1 MARKPFHRA
10 SFEDL
15 NISPYQA
22 ALVRECEICK
32 CQYTID
38 AHEPWEWAGG
48 VTSFANLEC
57 CEHWCLAC
65 TLGVGPT
72 DFPESYPEEESAA
85 ELDPTDEAAV
95 AEQARGNIAALQIGP
110 RYEEW
115 ADDRTDEVYA
125 AQCRGDILKAYSF
138 FTDQGIPLI
147 IMPLTRAISDRSVH
161 YPNGITYYP
170 PGTANFDGLDHL
182 DEVADPDDRSI
193 RLSEYAGAN
202 LDNLRQHALLV
213 FPAALDPQLIAKA
226 DHDVHLDLIRRLSEE
241 VDKVCLNFVR
251 YYSCKLEKPHAIPAR
266 AGQTQSDPAMS
277 ICLVYDPEKKSSRL
291 YGGSA
296 FPFAF
301 TGGVGIWLRQP
312 EWQRFPGEGEVG
324 KIVYHALTLYATML
338 ESSSDTNRFIQA
350 LSLLEFLAFPSDY
363 AKMVEVK
370 KVIARYVATDQ
381 ASYNS
386 VLERFRE
393 LTANKD
399 PVSKIESGLRTRVI
413 HIGDR
418 IESLIPNPKDRRKL
432 FVELDGYIRP
442 VIDHMI
448 LHSELGFDEYSEIR
462 KTFPAFLQQTLP
474 S

>member
-1 MARKPFHRA
+1 MAHKSFIHA
-10 SFEDL
+10 TFEDL

-22 ALVRECEICK
+22 ALPRECEICK

-38 AHEPWEWAGG
+38 ANEPWEWTGG
-48 VTSFANLEC
+48 VTSFANFEC
-57 CEHWCLAC
+57 CEHWCLTC

-72 DFPESYPEEESAA
+72 DFPESCPEEECAA
-85 ELDPTDEAAV
+85 QLDPTDEAAV
-95 AEQARGNIAALQIGP
+95 AEQARVNMAALQIGP

-125 AQCRGDILKAYSF
+125 ALCRGDILKAYSF
-138 FTDQGIPLI
+138 FTDHDIPLI
-147 IMPLTRAISDRSVH
+147 IMPLVRATSDRSVH

-182 DEVADPDDRSI
+182 DELANPDDRAI

-213 FPAALDPQLIAKA
+213 FPAILDPQLIAKA

-251 YYSCKLEKPHAIPAR
+251 YYTCKLEKPHAIPAR
-266 AGQTQSDPAMS
+266 AGQTHSDPAMS
-277 ICLVYDPEKKSSRL
+277 ICLVYDPAKKASRL
-291 YGGSA
+291 YGGA
-296 FPFAF
+296 VFPFAF
-301 TGGVGIWLRQP
+301 TGGIGIWLRQP
-312 EWQRFPGEGEVG
+312 EWQGFPGEGEVG
-324 KIVYHALTLYATML
+324 KIVFHALSLYATML
-338 ESSSDTNRFIQA
+338 EASSDTNRFIQA

-363 AKMVEVK
+363 AKMEEVK
-370 KVIARYVATDQ
+370 KVIARYVAKDQ
-381 ASYNS
+381 ATYSS

-393 LTANKD
+393 LTGKID
-399 PVSKIESGLRTRVI
+399 PDTKIQVGLRTRVI

-418 IESLIPNPKDRRKL
+418 IESLIPSPQGRRKL
-432 FVELDGYIRP
+432 FVELDGYIHP

-448 LHSELGFDEYSEIR
+448 QHSELGFEEYTQVR
-462 KTFPAFLQQTLP
+462 KTFPAFLKQT
-474 S
+474 

>member
-1 MARKPFHRA
+1 MARKFFIHA
-10 SFEDL
+10 TFEDL

-38 AHEPWEWAGG
+38 AHEPWEWSGG
-48 VTSFANLEC
+48 VASFANLAC

-65 TLGVGPT
+65 TLGVGTT
-72 DFPESYPEEESAA
+72 DFSESYPEAESSP

-95 AEQARGNIAALQIGP
+95 AEQARGNIIALQIGP
-110 RYEEW
+110 RYQEW
-115 ADDRTDEVYA
+115 ADDRTEEVYA
-125 AQCRGDILKAYSF
+125 AQCRGGILKAYSF

-170 PGTANFDGLDHL
+170 PGTANLDGLDHL
-182 DEVADPDDRSI
+182 DEVANPDDRAA

-213 FPAALDPQLIAKA
+213 FPATLDPQLIASA

-251 YYSCKLEKPHAIPAR
+251 YFSCKLEKPHAIPAR
-266 AGQTQSDPAMS
+266 AGQTKSDPAMS
-277 ICLVYDPEKKSSRL
+277 ICLVYDPVAKVSRI
-291 YGGSA
+291 YGGAA

-301 TGGVGIWLRQP
+301 TGGIGIWLRQP
-312 EWQRFPGEGEVG
+312 EWQTFPGEGEVG
-324 KIVYHALTLYATML
+324 NTVYHALKLYASML
-338 ESSSDTNRFIQA
+338 EASSDTIRFVQA
-350 LSLLEFLAFPSDY
+350 LSLLEFLAFPTDY
-363 AKMVEVK
+363 KAFEDVK
-370 KVIARYVATDQ
+370 KVIARYIATDQ
-381 ASYNS
+381 TSYNR
-386 VLERFRE
+386 VLERFYE
-393 LTANKD
+393 LTGKKNPHTKE
-399 PVSKIESGLRTRVI
+399 IIGLRTRVV

-418 IESLIPNPKDRRKL
+418 IEALIPSPKARREL
-432 FVELDGYIRP
+432 FAELDGYIRP

-448 LHSELGFDEYSEIR
+448 QHSEIGFDEYSEIR

>member
-72 DFPESYPEEESAA
+72 DFPESYSEEESAA

-110 RYEEW
+110 RYEDW

-170 PGTANFDGLDHL
+170 PGTANLDGLDHL
-182 DEVADPDDRSI
+182 DEVADPDDLAI
-193 RLSEYAGAN
+193 RLSEYAGATLGN
-202 LDNLRQHALLV
+202 LKQHALLV

-226 DHDVHLDLIRRLSEE
+226 DHEVHLDLIRRLSEE

-251 YYSCKLEKPHAIPAR
+251 YYSCKLKKPHAIPAR
-266 AGQTQSDPAMS
+266 AGQTKSDPAMS
-277 ICLVYDPEKKSSRL
+277 ICLVYDPAKKSSRL
-291 YGGSA
+291 YGGAA

-301 TGGVGIWLRQP
+301 TGGIGIWLRQP
-312 EWQRFPGEGEVG
+312 EWQRFPGVGEVG

-338 ESSSDTNRFIQA
+338 ESSSDTIRFVQA
-350 LSLLEFLAFPSDY
+350 LSLLEFLAFPTDY
-363 AKMVEVK
+363 KAFEDVK
-370 KVIARYVATDQ
+370 KVIARYIATDQ
-381 ASYNS
+381 TSYNR
-386 VLERFRE
+386 VLERFYE
-393 LTANKD
+393 LTGKKD
-399 PVSKIESGLRTRVI
+399 PLTKEIIGLRTRVV

-418 IESLIPNPKDRRKL
+418 IEALIPSPKARREL
-432 FVELDGYIRP
+432 FAELDGYIRP

-448 LHSELGFDEYSEIR
+448 QHSEIGFDEYIEIR
-462 KTFPAFLQQTLP
+462 KTFPAFLRHH
-474 S
+474 

>member
-1 MARKPFHRA
+1 MARKPIHQA
-10 SFEDL
+10 SFEEL

-32 CQYTID
+32 CTYTID
-38 AHEPWEWAGG
+38 MHEPLEWAGG
-48 VTSFANLEC
+48 VTSFANLDC

-72 DFPESYPEEESAA
+72 DYPEAYPEEEKAE
-85 ELDPTDEAAV
+85 ELDPTEEATV
-95 AEQARGNIAALQIGP
+95 AEQARGSIASLQIGP
-110 RYEEW
+110 RHQEW
-115 ADDRTDEVYA
+115 SDDRTDEVYS
-125 AQCRGDILKAYSF
+125 AQCSGDILKAYSF

-170 PGTANFDGLDHL
+170 PGTANLDGLDHL
-182 DEVADPDDRSI
+182 DEVADPDDRAI

-202 LDNLRQHALLV
+202 LDNLRQHSLLV
-213 FPAALDPQLIAKA
+213 FPATLDSQLIAKA

-266 AGQTQSDPAMS
+266 AGQTKSDPAMS
-277 ICLVYDPEKKSSRL
+277 ICLVYDPAKKSSRL
-291 YGGSA
+291 YGGAA

-301 TGGVGIWLRQP
+301 TGGFGIWLRQP

-324 KIVYHALTLYATML
+324 KTVYHALTLYATML
-338 ESSSDTNRFIQA
+338 EAGSDTIRFVQA
-350 LSLLEFLAFPSDY
+350 LSLLEFLAFPTDY
-363 AKMVEVK
+363 KAFEEVK
-370 KVIARYVATDQ
+370 KVIARYIATDQ
-381 ASYNS
+381 TTYNR
-386 VLERFRE
+386 VLERFYE
-393 LTANKD
+393 LTGKKD
-399 PVSKIESGLRTRVI
+399 PLTKAIIGLRTRVV

-418 IESLIPNPKDRRKL
+418 IESLIPSPKARREL
-432 FVELDGYIRP
+432 FAELDGYIRP

-448 LHSELGFDEYSEIR
+448 QHSELGFDEYTEIR